1 MSNKETGAEFDSYA
15 EAYREHVAKALP
27 PGVGEVDAFA
37 RVKVWHLVRAIDSVF
52 PGRRDVRLLDAGCG
66 IGLTDRYLKSVY
78 PNITGFD
85 VSPKSVELA
94 AKANPELSYRC
105 DPSGQLPFEDAGF
118 DVVFAI
124 CVVHHV
130 PPAEWLTFFQQLHR
144 VMKPEGLLAIY
155 EHNPWNP
162 ATQWVVSRCEFDRD
176 AALLNSS
183 RCSALAAEA
192 GFSAPRAR
200 NLLFL
205 PLESETW
212 CSWERRLFS
221 RLPIGAQYE
230 FTARK

>member
-1 MSNKETGAEFDSYA
+1 MSKPNTAPEFDSYA
-15 EAYREHVAKALP
+15 EAYREHVSKALP
-27 PGVGEVDAFA
+27 PGVGGVDAFA

-52 PGRRDVRLLDAGCG
+52 PGRHSLEILDAGCG
-66 IGLTDRYLKSVY
+66 IGLTDRYLKAAF

-94 AKANPELSYRC
+94 AQANPELSYFSE
-105 DPSGQLPFEDAGF
+105 PSGRLPFQDGKF

-130 PPAEWLTFFQQLHR
+130 PPVEWLNFFRQLHR
-144 VMKPEGLLAIY
+144 VLKPGGHLAIY

-176 AALLNSS
+176 AVLLSS
-183 RCSALAAEA
+183 SKCRALAKEA
-192 GFSAPRAR
+192 GFFAPRTR

-205 PLESETW
+205 PLESEMW
-212 CSWERRLFS
+212 CSWESRLFS

>member
-1 MSNKETGAEFDSYA
+1 MSEKESTVEFDNYA

-37 RVKVWHLVRAIDSVF
+37 RVKVWHLIRAIGAVF
-52 PGRRDVRLLDAGCG
+52 PGDREVQILDAGCG
-66 IGLTDRYLKSVY
+66 IGLTDRYLKEAY

-94 AKANPELSYRC
+94 AQANPGLSYRC
-105 DPSGQLPFEDAGF
+105 EPSGHLPFEDGRF

-130 PPAEWLTFFQQLHR
+130 PPAEWLSFFRQLHR
-144 VMKPEGLLAIY
+144 VMKPGGLLAIY

-176 AALLNSS
+176 AVLLSS
-183 RCSALAAEA
+183 SKCRTLAKQA
-192 GFSAPRAR
+192 GFFAPRTR

-205 PLESETW
+205 PFESPTW
-212 CSWERRLFS
+212 CRWESGLFS

-230 FTARK
+230 FIARK

>member
-1 MSNKETGAEFDSYA
+1 MEFDTYA

-37 RVKVWHLVRAIDSVF
+37 RLKVWHLMRAIEAVF
-52 PGRRDVRLLDAGCG
+52 PGDREVQILDAGCG
-66 IGLTDRYLKSVY
+66 IGLTDLYLKAAY

-85 VSPKSVELA
+85 VSSKSVELA
-94 AKANPELSYRC
+94 GQANPELSYRHE
-105 DPSGQLPFEDAGF
+105 PSGRLPFADCRF

-130 PPAEWLTFFQQLHR
+130 PPSQWLSFFRQLHR
-144 VMKPEGLLAIY
+144 VMKPGGLLAIY

-162 ATQWVVSRCEFDRD
+162 ATQWVVSRCAFDCD
-176 AALLNSS
+176 AVLLSS
-183 RCSALAAEA
+183 SKCRALAKAA
-192 GFSAPRAR
+192 GFSAPHIH

-205 PLESETW
+205 PLANPLW
-212 CSWERRLFS
+212 CLWERRLFS

-230 FTARK
+230 MTTRK

>member
-1 MSNKETGAEFDSYA
+1 MSDKESAVEFDDYA

-37 RVKVWHLVRAIDSVF
+37 RVKVWHLIRAIDAVF
-52 PGRRDVRLLDAGCG
+52 PRNREVQILGAGCG
-66 IGLTDRYLKSVY
+66 IGLTDRYLKVAY
-78 PNITGFD
+78 RNITGFD

-94 AKANPELSYRC
+94 ARANPELCYRC
-105 DPSGQLPFEDAGF
+105 EPDGVLPFADGSF
-118 DVVFAI
+118 DVVFAV

-130 PPAEWLTFFQQLHR
+130 PPAQWVDFFRQLHR
-144 VMKPEGLLAIY
+144 VLKPEGLLAIY

-162 ATQWVVSRCEFDRD
+162 ATRWVVSRCEFDRD
-176 AALLNSS
+176 AVLLSS
-183 RCSALAAEA
+183 SKCRALAKEA
-192 GFSAPRAR
+192 GFSSPRTR

-205 PLESETW
+205 PLESPLW
-212 CSWERRLFS
+212 CLWERRLFS

>member
-1 MSNKETGAEFDSYA
+1 MSDNKSAVEFDTYA
-15 EAYREHVAKALP
+15 EAYREHVSRALP

-37 RVKVWHLVRAIDSVF
+37 RVKVWHLIRAIDAVF
-52 PGRRDVRLLDAGCG
+52 PGHREVRILDAGCG
-66 IGLTDRYLKSVY
+66 IGLTDRYLKAAY

-94 AKANPELSYRC
+94 AQANPGLSYYSE
-105 DPSGQLPFEDAGF
+105 PSGHLPFEDSRF

-130 PPAEWLTFFQQLHR
+130 PPAEWLSFFGQLHR
-144 VMKPEGLLAIY
+144 VLKPGGLLAIY

-176 AALLNSS
+176 AVLLSS
-183 RCSALAAEA
+183 SQCRTLAGTA
-192 GFSAPRAR
+192 GFSEPCIR

-205 PLESETW
+205 PLESPLW

-230 FTARK
+230 FIARK

>member
-1 MSNKETGAEFDSYA
+1 MSSKEPTAEFDSYA

-27 PGVGEVDAFA
+27 PGVGEVDRFA

-52 PGRRDVRLLDAGCG
+52 PERRDVQILDAGCG
-66 IGLTDRYLKSVY
+66 IGLTDRYLKSTF

-85 VSPKSVELA
+85 VSPKSVEFA
-94 AKANPELSYRC
+94 AQANPELSYCC
-105 DPSGQLPFEDAGF
+105 DPTGRLPFEDGQF

-130 PPAEWLTFFQQLHR
+130 PPAEWLNFFRQLHR
-144 VMKPEGLLAIY
+144 VLKPGGLLAIY

-176 AALLNSS
+176 ALLLSS
-183 RCSALAAEA
+183 AKCRALAAEA
-192 GFSAPRAR
+192 GFSAPRVR

-205 PLESETW
+205 PLENELW
-212 CSWERRLFS
+212 CSWESRLFS

>member
-1 MSNKETGAEFDSYA
+1 VSEKESVVEFDDYA
-15 EAYREHVAKALP
+15 QAYREHVAKALP

-37 RVKVWHLVRAIDSVF
+37 RVKVWHLIRAIDSVF
-52 PGRRDVRLLDAGCG
+52 PGQREVEILDAGCG
-66 IGLTDRYLKSVY
+66 IGLTDRYLKGTY
-78 PNITGFD
+78 PRITGFD

-94 AKANPELSYRC
+94 AQANPGLSYYSE
-105 DPSGQLPFEDAGF
+105 PSGHLPFEDSRF

-130 PPAEWLTFFQQLHR
+130 PPAEWTGFFRQLHR
-144 VMKPEGLLAIY
+144 VLKPGGLLAIY

-176 AALLNSS
+176 AVLLSS
-183 RCSALAAEA
+183 SQCRTLAGTA
-192 GFSAPRAR
+192 GFSEPCIR

-205 PLESETW
+205 PLESPLW

-230 FTARK
+230 FIARK